1 MRVKVFVSLTHSL
14 SPDKGYESAA
24 RCRVYR
30 RDEHKIS
37 VIFEMMK
44 KKCIKSD
51 SEKTT
56 SVIPSTTPDDIPPNT
71 TVVNVPYNSLP
82 VSFR

>member
-1 MRVKVFVSLTHSL
+1 MVITCNYLNYSSDNT
-14 SPDKGYESAA
+14 DESAA
-24 RCRVYR
+24 RCRIYE

-51 SEKTT
+51 SEKGGM
-56 SVIPSTTPDDIPPNT
+56 SDIPPNT

-82 VSFR
+82 VSGLLTRSRVVS

>member
-1 MRVKVFVSLTHSL
+1 
-14 SPDKGYESAA
+14 
-24 RCRVYR
+24 
-30 RDEHKIS
+30 
-37 VIFEMMK
+37 MMK

-56 SVIPSTTPDDIPPNT
+56 SIIPTTTTTPDDIPPNT

-82 VSFR
+82 VSFQIGEILIMSSALICNFCDICNYF